1 MKTKRL
7 FSAILAAC
15 LTLALILPA
24 SAAGT
29 APSLDDA
36 VQAVTALG
44 ILNGDGSGNLNL
56 SARVTRA
63 EFVAM
68 AVKATPGGDGVGQ
81 AATSPYS
88 DVPRSHWASGY
99 VEAAVSRGLVTA
111 FSDGTFRPNQ
121 EITLAEASSMVLAL
135 LGYGPEDFSGAF
147 PTGQLTMYH
156 SLKLSAGVTAAGAA
170 STLTRQ
176 DAVYL
181 FYNLLSAKTKDG
193 PPYIQQ
199 LGHSLDAAGKPDV
212 VSLVNGQMEG
222 PVVAQGYGWQSSLG
236 FTPAK
241 VYRNGSV
248 AALTNIQDYDVVYWN
263 ASMSTVWAYAKKATG
278 PIQAIEPSSASP
290 SSVTVA
296 GRTYAIE
303 ASAAALAL
311 SDLGQYRLGDNV
323 TLLLGRSGGV
333 AAVADVS
340 ASAGERVG
348 VVTAIE
354 KTAYPDGSGG
364 SYTAQTVTLL
374 ATDGQTYQY
383 QTRGGYKVGS
393 VVRAIVAGSGGEVT
407 LRGLGNASL
416 SGKVNREGTKLDKYA
431 FAQGAEILDVSE
443 DRGAVIYPARLAG
456 LNLNS
461 GKVKYYALNP
471 QGEIETLILN
481 DVTGDAYQYGI
492 ITHFTEEGEGMSRY
506 CTYQYDVGGVSYTL
520 SGTTRFLAT
529 AGPIRI
535 QGDPASPEKLYALT
549 AAQAGQVSGNQ
560 FVTGNQRYTLS
571 DSVVVYEYR
580 DGRYYLSSL
589 ARAEES
595 GGSVTAWY
603 DKAES
608 EGGRVRVIV
617 VK

>member
-15 LTLALILPA
+15 LTLALVLPA
-24 SAAGT
+24 SAAGN
-29 APSLDDA
+29 AASLDEA
-36 VQAVTALG
+36 TQAVTALG
-44 ILNGDGSGNLNL
+44 IINGTESL
-56 SARVTRA
+56 SSKVTRA

-68 AVKATPGGDGVGQ
+68 AVRAMPGGDGVGQ
-81 AATSPYS
+81 AATSPYP

-121 EITLAEASSMVLAL
+121 EVKLAEAASMVLSL
-135 LGYGPEDFSGAF
+135 LGYQAGDFSGSY
-147 PTGQLTMYH
+147 PSGQLAMYH
-156 SLKLSAGVTAAGAA
+156 SLKLSQGVTAAGAA
-170 STLTRQ
+170 SPLTRQ

-181 FYNLLSAKTKDG
+181 FYNLLSARTKDG
-193 PPYIQQ
+193 SPYIQL

-212 VSLVNGQMEG
+212 VALVNGQMEG
-222 PVVAQGYGWQSSLG
+222 PAVAQPNWRSDLG
-236 FTPAK
+236 FSPSK
-241 VYRNGSV
+241 VYRNGAPVDASAV
-248 AALTNIQDYDVVYWN
+248 QRYDVLYWN
-263 ASMSTVWAYAKKATG
+263 ASMGTVWAYSKKATG
-278 PIQAIEPSSASP
+278 TIQAIEPSGASP
-290 SSVTVA
+290 TSVTVA

-303 ASAAALAL
+303 TSAASYDL
-311 SDLGQYRLGDNV
+311 SDLGGYRLGNTV

-416 SGKVNREGTKLDKYA
+416 SGKVNQEGTKLDKYA

-481 DVTGDAYQYGI
+481 DVTGDAYHYGI
-492 ITHFTEEGEGMSRY
+492 ITRFEEEGQGMSRY
-506 CTYQYDVGGVSYTL
+506 CTYQYDVDGVSYTL
-520 SGTTRFLAT
+520 SGATRFLAT

-571 DSVVVYEYR
+571 DGVVVYEYR

-589 ARAEES
+589 ARAE
-595 GGSVTAWY
+595 GGGTVTAWY